1 MWWEHGLEPALTF
14 ERPSE
19 DDLEPEGAL
28 ALVTNSIKRAAISA
42 TAFVAAAL
50 AACPV
55 TRADYAVLRSGVRLH
70 ITGYQQ
76 TGDRITLTVAGG
88 TAEVA
93 ASDVVAIEPEEVFP
107 ANPAPAR
114 EVVTGP
120 YASLIHS
127 AASKHGVDE
136 TLIQRVIAAESNF
149 NPRAVSRKDAL
160 GLMQLLPETAAR
172 YSVANVFDPEQ
183 NIDGGT
189 RYLKDLLEQYQG
201 NLPLALAAYNAG
213 PDMVE
218 RYRGIPPFPETQ
230 SYVRR
235 ITAELARRKAHS
247 KAARKP
253 VQFGAVDRAYVN
265 KNLQKIARKTT
276 PATSA
281 RAALTA
287 ARTEAAPESAGLGLD
302 QPRP

>member
-1 MWWEHGLEPALTF
+1 M
-14 ERPSE
+14 
-19 DDLEPEGAL
+19 
-28 ALVTNSIKRAAISA
+28 KRAAILA
-42 TAFVAAAL
+42 AALMAAAL
-50 AACPV
+50 AANPV
-55 TRADYAVLRSGVRLH
+55 ARADYAVLRSGLRLH
-70 ITGYQQ
+70 ITGYRQ

-107 ANPAPAR
+107 ANPAPGP

-120 YASLIHS
+120 YASMIHN

-189 RYLKDLLEQYQG
+189 HYLKDLLEQYQG

-235 ITAELARRKAHS
+235 ITAELARRKAQS

-265 KNLQKIARKTT
+265 KNLQKIERNLT
-276 PATSA
+276 PANSA
-281 RAALTA
+281 RAPLTA
-287 ARTEAAPESAGLGLD
+287 AGTEVGKATPESAGLGLD